1 MRTPGKKTL
10 THERLGANP
19 GPDAR
24 PGPVSSAAR
33 GPWPDNGKPTEIQ
46 IREVPD
52 PYSRRSWKVYI
63 LGGSGRIHFQ
73 LEHGAYPAR
82 ETAVWTGRRVAADL
96 GVRCSLWKGGRC
108 ILLPR
113 YTPAEDALREE
124 RVERRGLEVV
134 VFNGSSSVSRTY
146 KRADYAEAAAR
157 RLLFSKAARERFFR
171 PRRSP

>member
-1 MRTPGKKTL
+1 L
-10 THERLGANP
+10 
-19 GPDAR
+19 
-24 PGPVSSAAR
+24 
-33 GPWPDNGKPTEIQ
+33 PDNAKPTEIQ

-52 PYSRRSWKVYI
+52 PFSRRSWRI
-63 LGGSGRIHFQ
+63 FIFGRSGRTHFRR
-73 LEHGAYPAR
+73 EHGAYHAR

-113 YTPAEDALREE
+113 YTPAEDAPREE
-124 RVERRGLEVV
+124 RVERSGLEVI

-146 KRADYAEAAAR
+146 KRADYAEAALR